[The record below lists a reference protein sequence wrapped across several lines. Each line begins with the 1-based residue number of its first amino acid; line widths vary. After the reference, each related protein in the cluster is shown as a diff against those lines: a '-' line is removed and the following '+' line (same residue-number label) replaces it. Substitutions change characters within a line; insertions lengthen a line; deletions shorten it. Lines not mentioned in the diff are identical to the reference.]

1 MITYPRMLAVLCKN
15 CRRPIPEH
23 GPKGVCLFD
32 STSFRSM
39 IDLQVALAKDINLVG
54 LERAALEKEY
64 GQVWDT
70 PQLRS
75 EFRIHAFAAPFV
87 GVSRLKGGT
96 YGELL
101 FQHWPRYYFWCPTLG
116 DYFAYAPPS

>member
-1 MITYPRMLAVLCKN
+1 MITYPRMQKVLCKN
-15 CRRPIPEH
+15 CRHPIPEH
-23 GPKGVCLFD
+23 GPKGACLFD

-39 IDLQVALAKDINLVG
+39 FDLQVALAKDIN
-54 LERAALEKEY
+54 EAALERVALEKQY

-70 PQLRS
+70 AQLRS
-75 EFRIHAFAAPFV
+75 DFRIHFFTAPFV
-87 GVSRLKGGT
+87 RVSRLRGGA

-116 DYFAYAPPS
+116 SYFTYAAPS